1 MKYFISI
8 ILLALIASVAL
19 FGCDFS
25 PEATRSIND
34 DTNNPVVSFEVGRD
48 PEAIVAAKSDSPGLL
63 IIENSIEV
71 YRIQYRE
78 LAVGANRLVESE
90 SDWRELPFSTN
101 AKGEIAIPLAQFR
114 HSGTTESRFIE
125 VAGFDD
131 GGKKIFQSGSVIR

>member
-63 IIENSIEV
+63 IIENSIPRVGSWGESFG
-71 YRIQYRE
+71 RE
-78 LAVGANRLVESE
+78 
-90 SDWRELPFSTN
+90 
-101 AKGEIAIPLAQFR
+101 
-114 HSGTTESRFIE
+114 
-125 VAGFDD
+125 
-131 GGKKIFQSGSVIR
+131 